1 MDVYAQICESII
13 RHQEAIIG
21 PVAIEQAEQ
30 VPDLQVDWA
39 NHKVTV
45 GGDPVTVIDALVQAY
60 KNLFGQISVEVSKEA
75 AGSLLAQLHPD
86 HLPQTL
92 R

>member
-30 VPDLQVDWA
+30 VANLQVDWA
-39 NHKVTV
+39 NHKVSV
-45 GGDPVTVIDALVQAY
+45 GGDPVTVIDSLVQAY

-75 AGSLLAQLHPD
+75 AGSLLAG
-86 HLPQTL
+86 
-92 R
+92 